1 MGSGVIALFE
11 FSMTDDGIRVVV
23 ERHYQLVPPDS
34 LSEEEL
40 LGYRKLSPCE

>member
-1 MGSGVIALFE
+1 MI
-11 FSMTDDGIRVVV
+11 

-40 LGYRKLSPCE
+40 VGYRKMAPTE